1 MSKNEHSTLGTIA
14 RPSSRKRSDPVTE
27 ILADTER
34 RLSKKTELSPGV
46 NHKKG
51 PKPDRTLP
59 ADDAEARQR
68 LAREM
73 AVVSLGPDELLAL
86 SQQPETETTFTED
99 DARACPRDLEA
110 FRLAVALEIDR
121 LRANKKNYDI

>member
-1 MSKNEHSTLGTIA
+1 MPKNEHSTLATIA

-34 RLSKKTELSPGV
+34 RLHKKSDFSLGIG
-46 NHKKG
+46 HRKG
-51 PKPDRTLP
+51 PKPDRTQP
-59 ADDAEARQR
+59 SDDTEVRQR
-68 LAREM
+68 KAREM
-73 AVVSLGPDELLAL
+73 AVVSLGPEELLAL

-110 FRLAVALEIDR
+110 FRLAVSIEIDR
-121 LRANKKNYDI
+121 LRANKKNY